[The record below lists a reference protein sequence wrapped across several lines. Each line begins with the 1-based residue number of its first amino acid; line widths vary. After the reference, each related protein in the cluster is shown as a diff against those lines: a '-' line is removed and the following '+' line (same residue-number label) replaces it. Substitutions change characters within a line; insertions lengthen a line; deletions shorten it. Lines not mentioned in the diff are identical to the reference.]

1 VAGHNISV
9 GRLQQCGDR
18 WSDLLTWLAQV
29 VVVLFLKLVCSGS
42 LICGFGGLAVLQ
54 VWRSGN
60 LRVRGWQCCG
70 ATGLGSGFPEI
81 DEWQRQSGSE
91 GSSDNDYWVDRWV
104 SRSSRLDWSLGSV
117 NVDGWVW
124 R

>member
-1 VAGHNISV
+1 MYCSWTDYKALFTNGVLFMEGYSWSTVHESLFTECWVAGHAISV
-9 GRLQQCGDR
+9 RWLQQCGDR
-18 WSDLLTWLAQV
+18 WSDLLAWLAQV

-70 ATGLGSGFPEI
+70 ATGLGSGFPKI
-81 DEWQRQSGSE
+81 GEWQR
-91 GSSDNDYWVDRWV
+91 
-104 SRSSRLDWSLGSV
+104 
-117 NVDGWVW
+117 
-124 R
+124 